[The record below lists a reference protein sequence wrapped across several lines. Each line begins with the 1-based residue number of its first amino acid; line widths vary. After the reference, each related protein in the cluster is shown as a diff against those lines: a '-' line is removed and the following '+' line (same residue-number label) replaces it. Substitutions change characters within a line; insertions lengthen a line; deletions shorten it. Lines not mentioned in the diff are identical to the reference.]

1 MRPEE
6 WERVL
11 IPATG
16 RVWRR
21 LSTFSRRADRGRSV
35 GVGAAGDR
43 TLFADKL
50 AEDELLKVLDRA
62 GGVRVLS
69 EEAGFVGDGDAK
81 TMAVVDPLDGS
92 SNFSRGV
99 PFYCTAV
106 AIVEGDGAEGIV
118 AGVVRDLVTGEVYS
132 ASKGHG
138 AKKNG
143 RPIRTSGTRKLADAV
158 VGVDLSKGGLGMV
171 QRLAPLL
178 AGVKRHLHFG
188 ANALE
193 LCYTAEGKTDAFV
206 DIRGRIR
213 ITDLAAAYLIA
224 SEAGAVITGPEGGE
238 VAPTFDLS
246 HRLSFVASSNPDLH
260 KQILEVISEPGGG

>member
-11 IPATG
+11 TPATG
-16 RVWRR
+16 RVWR
-21 LSTFSRRADRGRSV
+21 LLTPVSRRADRGRAL

-43 TLFADKL
+43 TLYADKL
-50 AEDELLKVLDRA
+50 AEDELLKVLRRV

-69 EEAGFVGDGDAK
+69 EEAGFVGDGAAK
-81 TMAVVDPLDGS
+81 TLAVVDPLDGS

-106 AIVEGDGAEGIV
+106 AIVEGEGVEGIV
-118 AGVVRDLVTGEVYS
+118 AGVVRDLFTGDVYS

-138 AKKNG
+138 ARKNG
-143 RPIRTSGTRKLADAV
+143 RPIRTSGTERLADAV

-193 LCYTAEGKTDAFV
+193 LCYAAEGRTDAFV

-213 ITDLAAAYLIA
+213 VTDLAAAYLIA
-224 SEAGAVITGPEGGE
+224 SEAGAVITGPEGGA
-238 VAPTFDLS
+238 VVPAFDLS
-246 HRLSFVASSNPDLH
+246 HRLSFVASSNPTLH
-260 KQILEVISEPGGG
+260 RQIFDVRSVPGGG

>member
-16 RVWRR
+16 RVWRS
-21 LSTFSRRADRGRSV
+21 LSPVSRRADRGRSI

-50 AEDELLKVLDRA
+50 AEDELLKVLGRA

-69 EEAGFVGDGDAK
+69 EEAGLVGEGDAK

-99 PFYCTAV
+99 PFYCTAI
-106 AIVEGDGAEGIV
+106 AIVEGEGAEGIM

-143 RPIRTSGTRKLADAV
+143 
-158 VGVDLSKGGLGMV
+158 
-171 QRLAPLL
+171 
-178 AGVKRHLHFG
+178 
-188 ANALE
+188 
-193 LCYTAEGKTDAFV
+193 
-206 DIRGRIR
+206 
-213 ITDLAAAYLIA
+213 
-224 SEAGAVITGPEGGE
+224 
-238 VAPTFDLS
+238 
-246 HRLSFVASSNPDLH
+246 
-260 KQILEVISEPGGG
+260 